1 MKTFFKYLLAA
12 ACLCSFAACDKDDK
26 GHVVWDFWNYSVY
39 FAVEDAETG
48 ANLLD
53 PSVEGNLLNQVKVIY
68 KGKEYVRFEI
78 SQGKKANNGS

>member
-48 ANLLD
+48 AIC
-53 PSVEGNLLNQVKVIY
+53 SIRRSRVICSI
-68 KGKEYVRFEI
+68 R
-78 SQGKKANNGS
+78 

>member
-53 PSVEGNLLNQVKVIY
+53 PSVEGNLLDQVKVIY
-68 KGKEYVRFEI
+68 KGKGVCPVRKR
-78 SQGKKANNGS
+78 GAGSFRG